1 MSDLRPFVPNARM
14 LHKAY
19 AALLLTVALLP
30 APAAAQL
37 VINEVSS
44 RNARTLPDAAGEY
57 HDWIEIH
64 NAGTSAVDLAGH
76 TLSDDLLDPTR
87 WTFPPVTIPAQGHL
101 IVFCSGED
109 RGPREGMTPVATFDD
124 FVPVEGWNT
133 HQLSVP
139 LEWDGTSNLL
149 IQLCALRG
157 DLGGFL
163 NAVFNQTTTSFAS
176 SANVFS
182 HDPARTCGMAFGD
195 LSHRRPVMRLN
206 GATIGTTDWL
216 NAFVQ
221 LPAPYANWQGGAK
234 QAYLVHAN
242 ELSAAG
248 LTAGP
253 ITSIAFDVVATY
265 GAALE
270 EFDLH
275 MALTSETELSATF
288 KPTIPS
294 SELHT
299 NFKLGRTGETVYL
312 YAPGAVLLDSLF
324 ALQNAPDH
332 SNGRSTDGGADDR
345 IFTAP
350 TPGTSNNGSTAY
362 SGYAMAPIINAA
374 STLASAPVLVTI
386 YDTNPPPSS
395 VRFTLDGTEPDESSA
410 LYSGPLTVSDASVL
424 KARAFSPGKAPSI
437 VASAS
442 YLIGV
447 QHTTAVIS
455 VITPPDGLD
464 GPQGIFTNWQRDDEV
479 QAHVDIFRPS
489 GQLVVSQSTGMQV
502 DGGLGGSRGFPQH
515 SFRLE
520 FDNDALGDGRVNV
533 PLIPDRPAR
542 TRYSRIYLRNG
553 SNQFQILPHK
563 DAAQVKMMAGE
574 TNSYYAAW
582 TPASVYINGEYFGL
596 YELREKFDDEYFRTL
611 ENADADSVDLLSLSA
626 WNGTVLRPT
635 EGSVDPFWRDI
646 SAFYLLDPA
655 QDDFWDLTDAR
666 FDLTWYTDHIIGQQW
681 MGTRD
686 WPGNNIKVQRSNAT
700 DFKWRFCTIDLEL
713 ALAPNG
719 QSDAAF
725 DAVSYTANQPTD
737 VPYTRIWQRAI
748 ENPRFHDHF
757 INRFADVMNSAYL
770 NERLLSIAQDAY
782 DLTRP
787 EMGRQFQRWSA
798 TDTTTSLVQY
808 DANHAAFMSD
818 LEQRTPFVRTH
829 IQDFFALPRQVDVT
843 LDVVPAGAGSIRIS
857 TLHPDNYPWEGVY
870 FDGVPI
876 RIEAVANPGYFFTHW
891 TPEPLLTDMMDP
903 VFLDTLSA
911 NAGFFQANF
920 MPDLPTAVQANDAS
934 RLSVAPNPTVSE
946 LSIDAAQ
953 LHDGSALTYVVFD
966 ARGQRAHEGTLSN
979 GGRSVIQVEHLLAG
993 PYHLQVTNA
1002 SGQRA
1007 SARFVKW

>member
-1 MSDLRPFVPNARM
+1 M
-14 LHKAY
+14 LQKAY
-19 AALLLTVALLP
+19 VNLLLTVALLP
-30 APAAAQL
+30 ASVHAQL
-37 VINEVSS
+37 VINEASG

-64 NAGTSAVDLAGH
+64 NAGNTAADLTSH
-76 TLSDDLLDPTR
+76 TLSDDPLDPLK
-87 WTFPPVTIPAQGHL
+87 WTFPAVSIPANGHL
-101 IVFCSGED
+101 IVFCSGDD
-109 RGPREGMTPVATFDD
+109 RGPREGMTHVAEFDD

-133 HQLSVP
+133 HQLSAP
-139 LEWDGTSNLL
+139 LEWDGTANLI

-157 DLGGFL
+157 DMGGFL
-163 NAVFNQTTTSFAS
+163 NAVFNQTTTPFAS

-182 HDPARTCGMAFGD
+182 HDPSRTCGMAFGD

-206 GATIGTTDWL
+206 GATIGTPDWL

-234 QAYLVHAN
+234 QAYFLRAD
-242 ELSAAG
+242 ELTAAG

-253 ITSIAFDVVATY
+253 ITSIAFDVLATY

-270 EFDLH
+270 ELDIH

-288 KPTIPS
+288 KPTTPS
-294 SELHT
+294 NELHT
-299 NFKLGRTGETVYL
+299 NFRLGRNGETVHL
-312 YAPGAVLLDSLF
+312 YAPGAVLIDSL
-324 ALQNAPDH
+324 AVLQNSPDH

-345 IFTAP
+345 IFTTP

-362 SGYAMAPIINAA
+362 NGYTTAPIIDAA
-374 STLASAPVLVTI
+374 SALAAQPVVVTI
-386 YDTNPPPSS
+386 YDTNPPPST
-395 VRFTLDGTEPDESSA
+395 VRFTLDGTEPDASSPI
-410 LYSGPLTVSDASVL
+410 YTGPLTITSASVL
-424 KARAFSPGKAPSI
+424 KARAFSPGKAPSV
-437 VASAS
+437 VAAAS
-442 YLIGV
+442 YLVGV

-479 QAHVDIFRPS
+479 QAHVDFFRPS

-553 SNQFQILPHK
+553 SNQYQILPHK
-563 DAAQVKMMAGE
+563 DAVQVKMMAGE
-574 TNSYYAAW
+574 THSYYAAW
-582 TPASVYINGEYFGL
+582 TPATVYINGAYFGL

-646 SAFYLLDPA
+646 SSFYLLDPE
-655 QDDFWDLTDAR
+655 QEDFWAIADAR

-686 WPGNNIKVQRSNAT
+686 WPGNNIKIQRSNAT

-725 DAVSYTANQPTD
+725 DAVTYTAQQPTD
-737 VPYTRIWQRAI
+737 IPYSRIWQRAI

-770 NERLLSIAQDAY
+770 NERLLGIAQDAY

-787 EMGRQFQRWSA
+787 EMGLQFQRWSSA
-798 TDTTTSLVQY
+798 DTATSLAQY
-808 DANHAAFMSD
+808 EANHEAFLND

-857 TLHPDNYPWEGVY
+857 TLHPDTYPWEGVY

-891 TPEPLLTDMMDP
+891 TPEPLLNNMMDP
-903 VFLDTLSA
+903 VFLDTLTA
-911 NAGFFQANF
+911 NTAFFQANF
-920 MPDLPTAVQANDAS
+920 IPDLPTAVQANDAA
-934 RLSVAPNPTVSE
+934 RLSVAPNPTTGE
-946 LSIDAAQ
+946 LTIDTA
-953 LHDGSALTYVVFD
+953 LLTDGGELTYTVFD
-966 ARGQRAHEGTLSN
+966 ARGQQVLEGTLT
-979 GGRSVIQVEHLLAG
+979 GAGRSTIQLHGLVTG
-993 PYHLQVTNA
+993 PYQLQVTNV
-1002 SGQRA
+1002 SGRRA
-1007 SARFVKW
+1007 NTRFVKW